1 MSAPPHGSRY
11 QRIES
16 VGQSLDA
23 DDSRQP
29 MTQIG
34 IYGDVTV
41 QSGDVVGQKIINQ
54 AQPPTVFDLLR
65 PYFVPDALYNSAQ
78 RSLEYAVTCQLETRH
93 KILHDI
99 SMWADDPTG
108 PRVCWLS
115 GRAGTGKT
123 TIAHTIADKYDSK
136 GRLAATF
143 FLWRSTG
150 DRDEIRK
157 VVPTI
162 AFQIAEKS
170 HLAKEGMERA
180 LLKESSLSEHLSQ
193 LSGFD
198 YQLSKLLIHAP
209 DHLVGHSLVII
220 DGLDESVSPERVEDL
235 IKKLCQMNLPFR
247 FLLVSRP
254 EDYIKSALADVWNHK
269 DILLRLTVEESRD
282 DVQHIIVTGFL
293 PIWQHQIEA
302 EGLPTWPIKQDITAL
317 VEKSQ
322 GLMVYAALAMRYI
335 CDRRGDP
342 KKRLKD
348 VLSGHDG
355 LDILYHQVIK
365 AAKQYDYFDI
375 VMGSLLYLQYP
386 LSTNNLSSLLLSTE
400 EPYDSL
406 NIKNIYGALNGCHSV
421 LIVPEDD
428 QPITFHHASLQDFL
442 TNQKR
447 SKDLF
452 YAPMTYHAQLMI
464 CSLEAITAAFSS
476 GTDASKYA
484 LIAWHHH
491 SCCFLSAVNANN
503 HIPEGLEH
511 KAMDLIKNIDLEWVK
526 SWLTKALFWAGIP
539 YLRVEWAS
547 GKVSMQE

>member
-1 MSAPPHGSRY
+1 
-11 QRIES
+11 
-16 VGQSLDA
+16 
-23 DDSRQP
+23 
-29 MTQIG
+29 
-34 IYGDVTV
+34 
-41 QSGDVVGQKIINQ
+41 
-54 AQPPTVFDLLR
+54 
-65 PYFVPDALYNSAQ
+65 
-78 RSLEYAVTCQLETRH
+78 RSSEYAVTCQPETRH

-108 PRVCWLS
+108 PRICWLS

-123 TIAHTIADKYDSK
+123 TIAHTIADKYDSE

-180 LLKESSLSEHLSQ
+180 LLKESSLSERLSQ
-193 LSGFD
+193 FSRLD
-198 YQLSKLLIHAP
+198 YQLSKLLIHVP
-209 DHLVGHSLVII
+209 DCSVGLSLVII
-220 DGLDESVSPERVEDL
+220 DGLDESVSPEKVEDL
-235 IKKLCQMNLPFR
+235 VKKLSQMSLPFC

-254 EDYIKSALADVWNHK
+254 EDYIKSALADVWNCG

-293 PIWQHQIEA
+293 SIWQRQIEA
-302 EGLPTWPIKQDITAL
+302 EGRRIWPMEQDITAL

-348 VLSGHDG
+348 VLSGHDV
-355 LDILYHQVIK
+355 LDILYNQVIK
-365 AAKQYDYFDI
+365 AAKEYDYFDI
-375 VMGSLLYLQYP
+375 IMGSLLYLQYP
-386 LSTNNLSSLLLSTE
+386 LSITNLSSFLLSTE
-400 EPYDSL
+400 EPYESL
-406 NIKNIYGALNGCHSV
+406 NIENIYSALNGCHSV
-421 LIVPEDD
+421 LIIQENS

-442 TNQKR
+442 TNEKR

-464 CSLEAITAAFSS
+464 CSLEEIMAAFSS
-476 GTDASKYA
+476 GTNPSEYA

-491 SCCFLSAVNANN
+491 ACCFLSAANTNN
-503 HIPEGLEH
+503 HIPGGLEH
-511 KAMDLIKNIDLEWVK
+511 KAVDLIQNIDLEWVK
-526 SWLTKALFWAGIP
+526 SWLTKALFWVG
-539 YLRVEWAS
+539 YHT
-547 GKVSMQE
+547 

>member
-78 RSLEYAVTCQLETRH
+78 RSSEYAVTCQPETRH

-108 PRVCWLS
+108 PRICWLS

-123 TIAHTIADKYDSK
+123 TIAHTIADKYDSE

-180 LLKESSLSEHLSQ
+180 LLKESSLSECLSQ
-193 LSGFD
+193 LSRFD

-209 DHLVGHSLVII
+209 DCSTGHSLVVI

-235 IKKLCQMNLPFR
+235 VKKLCQMSLPFR

-254 EDYIKSALADVWNHK
+254 EDYIRSALADVWNRR
-269 DILLRLTVEESRD
+269 DILLRLAVEESKD
-282 DVQHIIVTGFL
+282 DVQHIIITGFL
-293 PIWQHQIEA
+293 PIRQIEA
-302 EGLPTWPIKQDITAL
+302 GGQQIWPIEHDITAL
-317 VEKSQ
+317 VGKSQ
-322 GLMVYAALAMRYI
+322 
-335 CDRRGDP
+335 
-342 KKRLKD
+342 
-348 VLSGHDG
+348 
-355 LDILYHQVIK
+355 
-365 AAKQYDYFDI
+365 
-375 VMGSLLYLQYP
+375 
-386 LSTNNLSSLLLSTE
+386 
-400 EPYDSL
+400 
-406 NIKNIYGALNGCHSV
+406 
-421 LIVPEDD
+421 
-428 QPITFHHASLQDFL
+428 
-442 TNQKR
+442 
-447 SKDLF
+447 
-452 YAPMTYHAQLMI
+452 
-464 CSLEAITAAFSS
+464 
-476 GTDASKYA
+476 
-484 LIAWHHH
+484 
-491 SCCFLSAVNANN
+491 
-503 HIPEGLEH
+503 
-511 KAMDLIKNIDLEWVK
+511 
-526 SWLTKALFWAGIP
+526 
-539 YLRVEWAS
+539 
-547 GKVSMQE
+547 